1 MRKSIVIGSRGSKL
15 ALIQAESVAA
25 KIEERHP
32 HLKIDI
38 IKIVTK
44 GDRDRHTQLDRM
56 GASAF
61 VKELE
66 DALLNNRI
74 DIAVHSLKDVPTKL
88 PQGLCLLAVTERI
101 DPRDVLISRSGRLNE
116 LPPGSKLGTGSLRR
130 AVQLAHYRSD
140 IEVCSIRGNVDTRL
154 RKISSGE
161 LDGIITAAAAMIR
174 LKLEREITEYLPP
187 EYFLPS
193 AGQGAIAVE
202 SRLDDEEIAE
212 LISPINCV
220 DVWQSTIAERAFLN
234 TLGSGCRAPIAALG
248 TITGTTL
255 QLKGMIAGTT
265 SKQILRTSEEGSSD
279 SSEEIGIRLAKKM
292 TAMGASK
299 LISEGG
305 GE

>member
-1 MRKSIVIGSRGSKL
+1 MRTSIVIGSRGSKL

-32 HLKIDI
+32 HLKINI
-38 IKIVTK
+38 VKIVTK

-88 PQGLCLLAVTERI
+88 PQGLCLLAVTERD
-101 DPRDVLISRSGRLNE
+101 DPRDVFISRSGRLNA
-116 LPPGSKLGTGSLRR
+116 LHPGSKIGTGSLRR

-140 IEVCSIRGNVDTRL
+140 LAICSIRGNVDTRL

-174 LKLEREITEYLPP
+174 LKLEQEITEYLSP

-202 SRLDDEEIAE
+202 ARLDDEEIAE
-212 LISPINCV
+212 FISPINCV
-220 DVWQSTIAERAFLN
+220 DAWQSTIAERAFLN
-234 TLGSGCRAPIAALG
+234 ILDSGCRAPIAALG

-255 QLKGMIAGTT
+255 QLEGMIAGTT
-265 SKQILRTSEEGSSD
+265 SKQILRASEKGSSD
-279 SSEEIGIRLAKKM
+279 SSEEIGIHLAQKM
-292 TAMGASK
+292 IEMGASK
-299 LISEGG
+299 LISEDSCK
-305 GE
+305 